1 MRFETEK
8 DLERENK
15 AIEAFLKPFKG
26 TCRKL
31 GDNDIDFEVY
41 NSDGIKLAFV
51 EVKGRLKNIENAFP
65 LPVSVKKLIKLYDKK
80 LNPLIIWA
88 CFDGII
94 YGKLRDLKGSIISG
108 GRPPR
113 KGSFND
119 NELMA
124 YYNDSVNLK
133 KIKYE

>member
-26 TCRKL
+26 TSVKL

-41 NSDGIKLAFV
+41 NSDGVKLSFA
-51 EVKGRLKNIENAFP
+51 EVKGRLRNIENAFP

-88 CFDGII
+88 CLDGII
-94 YGKLRDLKGSIISG
+94 YGKLRDLKGSITSG

-113 KGSFND
+113 KGSSND

-124 YYNDSVNLK
+124 YYDDSVNLK

>member
-26 TCRKL
+26 TSVKL

-41 NSDGIKLAFV
+41 NSDGVKLSFA
-51 EVKGRLKNIENAFP
+51 EVKGRLRNIENAFP

-88 CFDGII
+88 CLDGII
-94 YGKLRDLKGSIISG
+94 YGKLRDLKGSITAG

-113 KGSFND
+113 KGSSND

-124 YYNDSVNLK
+124 YYDDSVNLK